1 MTRTAQELKRE
12 VAQAAFDFIAPHL
25 DANTVLGIGTGSTAN
40 EFIDILG
47 QSGVSFKSAVASSE
61 ASAERLRSHNI
72 PVVELNSVDSIA
84 FYIDG
89 ADEAN
94 AHLELIK
101 GGWAALTREKIVA
114 AASDV
119 FVCIAD
125 ESKEVATLGRFP
137 LPIEVIPMAERL
149 VMTALGAL
157 GGRPVP
163 RAGVVTDNG
172 NCIIDVHDLHISAPK
187 ALETTLNQITG
198 VVCNGLFAHRGADIL
213 MLSGES
219 GVRVLRAS

>member
-12 VAQAAFDFIAPHL
+12 VAQAAFDFIAPRI
-25 DANTVLGIGTGSTAN
+25 DAKTILGIGTGSTAN

-47 QSGVSFKSAVASSE
+47 QSGIGFKAAVASSE
-61 ASAERLRSHNI
+61 ASADRLRIHNI
-72 PVVELNSVDSIA
+72 PVVELNAVDRIA

-101 GGWAALTREKIVA
+101 GGGAALTREKIVA

-157 GGRPVP
+157 GGRPVL

-172 NCIIDVHDLHISAPK
+172 NSIIDVHDLHITAPK

-198 VVCNGLFAHRGADIL
+198 VVCNGLFAQRGADIL